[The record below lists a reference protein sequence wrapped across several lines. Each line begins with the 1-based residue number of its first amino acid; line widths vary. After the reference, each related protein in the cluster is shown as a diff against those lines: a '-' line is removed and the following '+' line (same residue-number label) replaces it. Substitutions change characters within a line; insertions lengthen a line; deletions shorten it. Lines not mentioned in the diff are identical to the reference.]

1 MPGHGTRLEV
11 IVTKNL
17 PSLEKVREI
26 ISSRFLHDPEF
37 IIEINKQILPLD
49 KLEGLLNKEELVT
62 KDGIK
67 ITANFIDT
75 KKHQE
80 NQFIKVLHFGKE
92 DVLLLFHLGYLEQF
106 STLMVEL

>member
-1 MPGHGTRLEV
+1 M
-11 IVTKNL
+11 
-17 PSLEKVREI
+17 
-26 ISSRFLHDPEF
+26 
-37 IIEINKQILPLD
+37 D

-67 ITANFIDT
+67 ITAHTLLIQ

-80 NQFIKVLHFGKE
+80 NQFIKALHFGKE

-106 STLMVEL
+106 SMLMVEL